1 MQTSNSHSF
10 FHDLRSRELNGFRV
24 RKRAH
29 ISDVASGIN
38 EIGAVA
44 VEHRGEETP
53 PLAISFCKT
62 SKNSHILAVSDEDGY
77 VSLFDT
83 HRKLSSSSSHQ
94 ENADKARVCD
104 WVAHHNAVFDLCWI
118 KEDTQILTASGD
130 QTMKVWDVQERKC
143 IGVLSGHTG
152 SVKSM
157 CSHPSNPDIIIS
169 GSRDGSF
176 ALWDLRCN
184 FSSKS
189 WNRELCI
196 GSTAMVKRAHL
207 SPQAKRIRRSKA
219 ASMSITSVLYLKD
232 EVSIASAGAVDSILK
247 FWDTRNLK
255 SVVTQTSPHP
265 QSTAKERRLHG
276 ISSLSQDL
284 NGVFL
289 SASCMDNR
297 IYLYNVLQL
306 EKGPLRSFSG
316 CRIESFFVK
325 SAISP
330 DAAHIISGSSDG
342 CAYLWQV
349 NKPQEDPLKL
359 ESHDGEVT
367 AVDWCSFEVGKMATS
382 SDDFTV
388 RIWNTQSS
396 YCSSTRSPS
405 SIRRRV
411 MAIPSAECNKLMNNE
426 SSCLTKD
433 PDSLFP
439 SNEVLVQSSSSNTIS
454 MPTISTPESQKKKL
468 FSAHI
473 LLWIKGLRIEKQA
486 HHSFPDCR
494 GCIGNIIKQDTGG
507 LLDYYIS
514 SIFTSGVHV
523 NLALDKYLS
532 NWERVHC
539 ACKDIEH
546 FWSSCLKSLLLI
558 HEYENHQHPASR
570 LHFATQNLTL

>member
-1 MQTSNSHSF
+1 MQSSNSHSF
-10 FHDLRSRELNGFRV
+10 FHNLRFRELSGFRV

-29 ISDVASGIN
+29 LSDVASGIN

-143 IGVLSGHTG
+143 IGVLTGHTG

-157 CSHPSNPDIIIS
+157 CSHPSNPDIIVS

-189 WNRELCI
+189 WNKELCI

-297 IYLYNVLQL
+297 IYLYNILQL
-306 EKGPLRSFSG
+306 EKGPFRSFSG

-367 AVDWCSFEVGKMATS
+367 AVDWCPFEVGKMATS

-426 SSCLTKD
+426 PTCLTKD
-433 PDSLFP
+433 PDGLFP
-439 SNEVLVQSSSSNTIS
+439 SNEVLVQSSSSNTIT

-468 FSAHI
+468 FSVSDLNEAF
-473 LLWIKGLRIEKQA
+473 EKTPEA
-486 HHSFPDCR
+486 TLKSPSSVL
-494 GCIGNIIKQDTGG
+494 NPP
-507 LLDYYIS
+507 S
-514 SIFTSGVHV
+514 SIKRTIRDYF
-523 NLALDKYLS
+523 LA
-532 NWERVHC
+532 
-539 ACKDIEH
+539 
-546 FWSSCLKSLLLI
+546 
-558 HEYENHQHPASR
+558 AS
-570 LHFATQNLTL
+570 